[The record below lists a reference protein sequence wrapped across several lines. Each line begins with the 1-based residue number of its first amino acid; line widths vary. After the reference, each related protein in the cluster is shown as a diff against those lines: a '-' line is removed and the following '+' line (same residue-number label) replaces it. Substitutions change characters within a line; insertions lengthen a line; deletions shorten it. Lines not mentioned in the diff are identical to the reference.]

1 MNRISAT
8 AFFCIATSA
17 SLACEGE
24 LPARL
29 DPSDVFDG
37 KSQAFYNLSNLQND
51 LRILFTVRS
60 TFDETLEAVADFSGT
75 LELTMAR
82 NTSIRKTFSLSA
94 AQLVYARS
102 YNTGTRVL
110 TIDPGDSVVFGV
122 NWNFI
127 SDAGLDLRLNY
138 FRYTP
143 DPACLAIGHPLCL
156 PPGQDRK
163 LANPEII
170 IIEGQLKTFHKV
182 YMTKAGPAQ
191 FLLCQVDRYVPP
203 NCCPPVLPN
212 QCK

>member
-1 MNRISAT
+1 MNKNSLP
-8 AFFCIATSA
+8 AFFCIVAFA

-24 LPARL
+24 IPARL
-29 DPSDVFDG
+29 DPSDVFES
-37 KSQAFYNLSNLQND
+37 KLQAVYNLSVIQND
-51 LRILFTVRS
+51 LRVLFTARNN
-60 TFDETLEAVADFSGT
+60 FDETLQAVVDFTGT

-82 NTSIRKTFSLSA
+82 NTSIRKTFTLSA

-122 NWNFI
+122 NWNFV
-127 SDAGLDLRLNY
+127 SDIGLDLRLGH
-138 FRYTP
+138 FRYTS
-143 DPACLAIGHPLCL
+143 DQSCLAVDHALCL
-156 PPGQDRK
+156 SVDRK

-170 IIEGQLKTFHKV
+170 IIEGQLKTFDKV
-182 YMTKAGPAQ
+182 NVTKAGPAQ